1 MEQKI
6 SDNSNEET
14 ITSIDEQ
21 IETLRGKY
29 SKSRK
34 SDCYLLLAGDSE
46 ITATLVD
53 KVFDDLREGDYGG
66 RKLDVIVHSSG
77 GSIDDAYNLA
87 RLFRRYGKDRLTFV
101 IPRWAK
107 SAATLLICAGDE
119 ILMTPVAEL
128 GPLDPQITQ
137 MNPFEQRLEKFSP
150 LHIESTLQLI
160 RDEFE
165 SGAKDLANGMLQR
178 LQFPL
183 TLGSFKKLL
192 DLGKDYLESL
202 LTSRM
207 LIGNENQVQLITDA
221 LTTGYADHSWCITI
235 EEAEKIGLLA
245 KEIVGKDL
253 DVIWE
258 IHKLNTKREKL
269 KRDKKR
275 EELIAELKELPS
287 NLIGELP
294 LGTTGTDQREN
305 SRTNLLDDFSERS
318 DIT

>member
-6 SDNSNEET
+6 PDNSNEET
-14 ITSIDEQ
+14 ITSMNVQ
-21 IETLRGKY
+21 IESLRGKY

-34 SDCYLLLAGDSE
+34 SDCYLLLVGDSE

-77 GSIDDAYNLA
+77 GSIDDAYKLA

-101 IPRWAK
+101 IPRWVK

-150 LHIESTLQLI
+150 LHIQSTLQLI

-192 DLGKDYLESL
+192 DLGKDYLENL

-207 LIGNENQVQLITDA
+207 LIGNENQVQSITDA

-235 EEAEKIGLLA
+235 EEAE
-245 KEIVGKDL
+245 
-253 DVIWE
+253 
-258 IHKLNTKREKL
+258 
-269 KRDKKR
+269 
-275 EELIAELKELPS
+275 
-287 NLIGELP
+287 
-294 LGTTGTDQREN
+294 
-305 SRTNLLDDFSERS
+305 
-318 DIT
+318 